1 MLKTP
6 VFKPHFHVETIEPSN
21 VYLLSEHEHHV
32 LSGRLY
38 PLLAPLLD
46 GRHDVDAI
54 VEQLAPEVSI
64 LGVYNALTRLE
75 SQGYIVEADPI
86 LSVPQAAFWSSLGV
100 DAATAINKLEHAR
113 VSVVSFGGVDT
124 KAFVTAL
131 GLLNIIVDERADL
144 AETDLTI
151 VLTDDYL
158 QAGLSEFNQAAND
171 RQKPWLLVKPV
182 GTTIW
187 LGPLFSP
194 TQTGCWECLAQR
206 LRGNRTV
213 ERSIRQQ
220 KGIPTSSIT
229 PPHAAL
235 PVSLQMAID
244 WAALETAKQLVLET
258 PSQLVGQLSTFDTT
272 QMSIER
278 HTLVKRP
285 QCQVCGTAELKQKP
299 QPIAL
304 KSQPKRFTA
313 DGGHRSFTPE
323 ETLQKYAY
331 HLSPIS
337 GVISNLVKLDNDSNF
352 IYVYVADYLDIR
364 IKRNS
369 ADLRLGS
376 TTRTAGK
383 GKTDSQSQASC
394 ICEAL
399 ERYSGSFTGDEY
411 RIAGTYTQLAPVAI
425 HPNECA
431 LYSPSQYQ
439 HRAEWNPQ
447 HGNFAWVAE
456 VFDVD
461 REIDWTPVWSL
472 TAQKFKYL
480 PTAYCYYSYPQV
492 DGHNFCTGDSNGN
505 AAGHSLEE
513 AIVQGFMELVE
524 RDCIALWWYNRIQRP
539 AVDLDSFDEPYLQ
552 TLRDYY
558 RTQNCELWVLD
569 LTNDFNIPSFAA
581 VVRCDDPTSEAIAL
595 GFGTH
600 FDPKIAMLRAVTE
613 LNQFVSMLAR
623 HTIDP
628 DLDFSNPDLEHWY
641 RVATLANQPY
651 LAPDCHVK
659 PKVYT
664 DYPNYHTND
673 LKEDVLNCVEIA
685 ANLGLE
691 TLVLDHT
698 RPDIGLNVVKVI
710 VPGLRHFWSRF
721 AAGRLYD
728 VPVQMGWLP
737 EPLTPE
743 QLNPIPMFF

>member
-6 VFKPHFHVETIEPSN
+6 IFKPHFHVETIEPSS
-21 VYLLSEHEHHV
+21 VYLLSEHEHHL

-54 VEQLAPEVSI
+54 VERLAPEVSMM
-64 LGVYNALTRLE
+64 GVYSALTRLE
-75 SQGYIVEADPI
+75 SQGYIVESDPI
-86 LSVPQAAFWSSLGV
+86 ADLPQAAFWSSLGIDPV
-100 DAATAINKLEHAR
+100 TALSKLEQAK

-124 KAFVTAL
+124 KAFIAALESLNVT
-131 GLLNIIVDERADL
+131 VDERADL

-158 QAGLSEFNQAAND
+158 QAGLSEFNQAANA
-171 RQKPWLLVKPV
+171 RQKPWLIVKPV
-182 GTTIW
+182 GTTVW
-187 LGPLFSP
+187 LGPVFVP

-206 LRGNRTV
+206 LRGNRTI
-213 ERSIRQQ
+213 ESSICQQ
-220 KGIPTSSIT
+220 KGISTAAIT
-229 PPHAAL
+229 TPHAAL
-235 PVSLQMAID
+235 PVSLRMALD
-244 WAALETAKQLVLET
+244 WAALETAKQLVLDT
-258 PSQLVGQLSTFDTT
+258 PSQLTGQILTFDTT
-272 QMSIER
+272 QMAIER

-285 QCQVCGTAELKQKP
+285 QCPVCGISQLKDKS
-299 QPIAL
+299 QPIVL
-304 KSQPKRFTA
+304 TSQPKRFTT

-323 ETLQKYAY
+323 ETLQKYNH
-331 HLSPIS
+331 HLSPIV
-337 GVISNLVKLDNDSNF
+337 GVISNLVKLDSDSNF
-352 IYVYVADYLDIR
+352 IYVYVANYLDIR
-364 IKRNS
+364 TKRNS
-369 ADLRLGS
+369 AELRLGS

-425 HPNECA
+425 HPNDCA
-431 LYSPSQYQ
+431 LYSLAQYQ

-447 HGNFAWVAE
+447 HGSFAWVAE

-461 REIDWTPVWSL
+461 REIEWTPVWSF
-472 TAQKFKYL
+472 TEQKFKYL

-492 DGHNFCTGDSNGN
+492 DGYNFCTGDSNGN
-505 AAGHSLEE
+505 AAGHSIEE

-524 RDCIALWWYNRIQRP
+524 RDCVALWWYNRIQRP
-539 AVDLDSFDEPYLQ
+539 AVNLDSFDEPYLQ
-552 TLRDYY
+552 NLRNYY
-558 RTQNCELWVLD
+558 RSQNQELWVLD
-569 LTNDFNIPSFAA
+569 ISNDFNIPSFVAI
-581 VVRCDDPTSEAIAL
+581 VRRDDPTSEAIAL

-600 FDPKIAMLRAVTE
+600 FDPKIAMLRAATE
-613 LNQFVSMLAR
+613 LNQFVGMLAR

-628 DLDFSNPDLEHWY
+628 DLDFINPDLEHWY
-641 RVATLANQPY
+641 KEATLANQPY
-651 LAPDCHVK
+651 LVPDSRSE
-659 PKVYT
+659 PKVYA
-664 DYPNYHTND
+664 DYPKYDSND
-673 LKEDVLNCVEIA
+673 LQQDVLNCVEIA
-685 ANLGLE
+685 AQLGLE
-691 TLVLDHT
+691 TLVLDQT

-721 AAGRLYD
+721 APGRLYD
-728 VPVQMGWLP
+728 VPVQMGWLT
-737 EPLTPE
+737 EPLTEE